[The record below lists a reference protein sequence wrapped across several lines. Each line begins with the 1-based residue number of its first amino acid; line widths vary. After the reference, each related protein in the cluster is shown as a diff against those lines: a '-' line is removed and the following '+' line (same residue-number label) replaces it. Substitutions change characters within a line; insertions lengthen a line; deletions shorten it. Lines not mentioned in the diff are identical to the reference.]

1 MYALDAKGGDISK
14 GVTALSGFGRHPD
27 SGKRALK
34 EVRHAVQIR
43 I

>member
-1 MYALDAKGGDISK
+1 VATLA
-14 GVTALSGFGRHPD
+14 GFGRHPD

>member
-1 MYALDAKGGDISK
+1 VNLSTQRQISK
-14 GVTALSGFGRHPD
+14 DVATLAGFGRHPD
-27 SGKRALK
+27 SGKRSLK